1 MITCPKCKF
10 EHPHDVRICTRCG
23 SLDPATLII
32 DNHTFKLEIE
42 ESQAL
47 SGNPSKNSD
56 VVLPNDLLS
65 IKINE
70 ERLVFPIDK
79 RIVLGRGM
87 RTGGSYHA
95 VDLTHFG
102 GQQAGVSR
110 CHADIQRNGTSEV
123 VLTDLG
129 STNGTFL
136 NGKRLLAFQAVSLHS
151 SCEIYLSKLR
161 LVITF
166 EAAASSTK
174 QA

>member
-10 EHPHDVRICTRCG
+10 EHPNDVRICTRCG

-32 DNHTFKLEIE
+32 DNHTFNLDIKELQTV
-42 ESQAL
+42 SDD
-47 SGNPSKNSD
+47 SSKQSEF
-56 VVLPNDLLS
+56 VLPNDLLS
-65 IKINE
+65 IKIGD
-70 ERLVFPIDK
+70 ERLVFPTDK

-95 VDLTHFG
+95 VDLTRFG

-110 CHADIQRNGTSEV
+110 CHADIQRNGVNEV

-136 NGKRLLAFQAVSLHS
+136 NGKRLSAFQAVTLHS
-151 SCEIYLSKLR
+151 NCEIYLSKLR
-161 LVITF
+161 MVITF
-166 EAAASSTK
+166 EAAASMTK